1 MLRLSL
7 QPYKLCNTYCLSA
20 AYTKNT
26 SQEMVSRKYCKLL
39 EQSPAKKLSKCLERS
54 LLPTTNLHLLKGIK
68 GKVLFG

>member
-26 SQEMVSRKYCKLL
+26 SKEMVSRKYCKLKMFRKIFTSYH
-39 EQSPAKKLSKCLERS
+39 QTAFAQR
-54 LLPTTNLHLLKGIK
+54 NKGEGAIWI
-68 GKVLFG
+68 VSAA